1 MGCSSGSL
9 TITGSYTPKGAPL
22 YYLLAGSPVVVS
34 NLWEVTDKDI
44 DRFSKTMLDSWMR
57 ERSDAYTDSARCNL
71 VKEFDSMSIKGKG
84 RKKVSKKKS
93 SEPEDCDNDD
103 SSKHN
108 SSSNRRPT
116 VGSFMAQ
123 ARDACTLKYL
133 IGAAPVC
140 YGVPTGIRRKEKVA
154 Q

>member
-1 MGCSSGSL
+1 
-9 TITGSYTPKGAPL
+9 
-22 YYLLAGSPVVVS
+22 
-34 NLWEVTDKDI
+34 
-44 DRFSKTMLDSWMR
+44 MR
-57 ERSDAYTDSARCNL
+57 ERSDKDTARCNL

-84 RKKVSKKKS
+84 RKRVSKKKA
-93 SEPEDCDNDD
+93 PESVDSNDED
-103 SSKHN
+103 STKHN
-108 SSSNRRPT
+108 SPNNRRPT

-123 ARDACTLKYL
+123 AREACTLKYL